1 MRRKIESLHGLID
14 VERHEDPPTM
24 AFFLIRKGVE
34 TDPDGVANMTVTA
47 EGFVREAV
55 LPPELRKQIREAIR
69 ALPIP
74 KMGPETQAEYDA
86 KHADLV
92 ADTLRRNPL
101 PPCPTCGE
109 SMRVKAETEP
119 WRFLVECTNCG
130 HLSEAEYDPQYE
142 LVPIGGKPCS

>member
-1 MRRKIESLHGLID
+1 MKRRIDSLHGMIE
-14 VERHEDPPTM
+14 VARMEEPPHGIFCVIRERVVGG
-24 AFFLIRKGVE
+24 A
-34 TDPDGVANMTVTA
+34 DGVPEMRSNMEV
-47 EGFVREAV
+47 FVRESV
-55 LPPELRKQIREAIR
+55 LPPKLRKQIREAIR
-69 ALPIP
+69 ELPMP

-109 SMRVKAETEP
+109 AMRVKAETEP

-130 HLSEAEYDPQYE
+130 HLSDAEYDPQYE
-142 LVPIGGKPCS
+142 LVPIGENP